1 MKTIIKYIT
10 LDLLRNKIIIGYT
23 IFLLILSASIFNLGA
38 DSSKGILSLL
48 NVVLI
53 FVPLVSI
60 IFSTIYLYNSSE
72 FIELMLTQPVK
83 RKTVLLSEFTG
94 VSSALLLAVF
104 IGIGIPVIIFD
115 GSNAGWWLIIASLFL
130 TIIFVAFAFWG
141 AVATRDKSKG
151 IGISILLWFY
161 FALIY
166 DGLVLF
172 ILFSFNDYPLE
183 KPMLAMCAL
192 NPIDLARI
200 AILLKLDVSALMGY
214 TGAVFQQFFGSSQGI
229 IFVVCA
235 LLVWTV
241 LPCWR
246 AFALFKKKDM

>member
-1 MKTIIKYIT
+1 MSKIIKYIII
-10 LDLLRNKIIIGYT
+10 DLLRNKIVIGYT

-48 NVVLI
+48 NIVLI

-72 FIELMLTQPVK
+72 FIELMLTQPLK
-83 RKTVLLSEFTG
+83 RKTILLSEFAG
-94 VSSALLLAVF
+94 VSSALVLGVF
-104 IGIGIPVIIFD
+104 IGVGIPVIVFD
-115 GSNAGWWLIIASLFL
+115 GSNAGWWLIIAALFL
-130 TIIFVAFAFWG
+130 TIIFIALAFCAS
-141 AVATRDKSKG
+141 VATRDKSKG

-172 ILFSFNDYPLE
+172 ILFSFSDYPLE

-214 TGAVFQQFFGSSQGI
+214 TGAVFQQFFGSSEGVL
-229 IFVVCA
+229 FVVCA
-235 LLVWTV
+235 LIIWAV
-241 LPCWR
+241 LSCWR
-246 AFALFKKKDM
+246 AFALFKKKDL

>member
-1 MKTIIKYIT
+1 MNKIIKYIII
-10 LDLLRNKIIIGYT
+10 DLLRNKIVIGYT
-23 IFLLILSASIFNLGA
+23 VFLLILSASIFNLGA
-38 DSSKGILSLL
+38 DPSKGILSLL
-48 NVVLI
+48 NIVLI

-72 FIELMLTQPVK
+72 FIELMRTQPLK
-83 RKTVLLSEFTG
+83 RKTILLSEFAG
-94 VSSALLLAVF
+94 ISSALLLAVF
-104 IGIGIPVIIFD
+104 IGVGIPVIIFD
-115 GSNAGWWLIIASLFL
+115 GSNAGWWLIIAALFL
-130 TIIFVAFAFWG
+130 TIIFVALAFW
-141 AVATRDKSKG
+141 ASVATRDKSKG
-151 IGISILLWFY
+151 IGTSILLWFY

-172 ILFSFNDYPLE
+172 ILFSFSDYSLE

-214 TGAVFQQFFGSSQGI
+214 TGAVFQQFFGSSEGV

-235 LLVWTV
+235 LVIWAV

-246 AFALFKKKDM
+246 AFALFKKKDL

>member
-1 MKTIIKYIT
+1 MSKIIKYIII
-10 LDLLRNKIIIGYT
+10 DLLRNKIVIGYT

-48 NVVLI
+48 NIVLI

-72 FIELMLTQPVK
+72 FIELMLTQPLK
-83 RKTVLLSEFTG
+83 RKTILLSEFAG
-94 VSSALLLAVF
+94 VSSALLLGVF
-104 IGIGIPVIIFD
+104 IGVGIPVIVFD
-115 GSNAGWWLIIASLFL
+115 GSNAGWWLIIAALFL
-130 TIIFVAFAFWG
+130 TIIFVALAFW
-141 AVATRDKSKG
+141 ASVATRDKSKG

-172 ILFSFNDYPLE
+172 ILFSFSDYPLE

-214 TGAVFQQFFGSSQGI
+214 TGAVFQQFFGSSEGVL
-229 IFVVCA
+229 FVVCA
-235 LLVWTV
+235 LIIWAV

-246 AFALFKKKDM
+246 AFTLFNKKDM

>member
-1 MKTIIKYIT
+1 MSKIIKYIII
-10 LDLLRNKIIIGYT
+10 DLLRNKIVIGYT

-48 NVVLI
+48 NIVLI

-72 FIELMLTQPVK
+72 FIELMLTQPLK
-83 RKTVLLSEFTG
+83 RKTILLSEFAG
-94 VSSALLLAVF
+94 VSSALLLGVF
-104 IGIGIPVIIFD
+104 IGVGIPVIVFD
-115 GSNAGWWLIIASLFL
+115 GSNAGWWLIIAALFL
-130 TIIFVAFAFWG
+130 TIIFVALAFW
-141 AVATRDKSKG
+141 ASVATRDKSKG

-172 ILFSFNDYPLE
+172 ILFSFSDYPLE

-214 TGAVFQQFFGSSQGI
+214 TGAVFQQFFGSSEGVL
-229 IFVVCA
+229 FVVCA
-235 LLVWTV
+235 LIIWAV

-246 AFALFKKKDM
+246 AFALFKKKDL